1 MAVGVPVGV
10 GGSVKTTVGRGV
22 LVGDLGRGVL
32 VGCAV
37 SVGLGV
43 QDGTGVSVMA
53 TVGLGVGVKSRATLV
68 GSSLLPKSENDGE
81 TNSTV

>member
-22 LVGDLGRGVL
+22 LVGGLGRGVL

-37 SVGLGV
+37 GVGLGV
-43 QDGTGVSVMA
+43 QDGTGVALMA
-53 TVGLGVGVKSRATLV
+53 MVGLGVGVKSRATLV
-68 GSSLLPKSENDGE
+68 GSSLLLKSENDGE